1 MTTKYGLLLN
11 HGDDVDLDDFQKRVS
26 VNAYYRAEKRNFA
39 PGHDVDDWQEAEL
52 EMAGRYRRVK
62 QAAVIENEACR

>member
-11 HGDDVDLDDFQKRVS
+11 HADDVDLVDFQKRVS

-39 PGHDVDDWQEAEL
+39 PGHDLDDWQEAEL
-52 EMAGRYRRVK
+52 EMGRRFRRVR
-62 QAAVIENEACR
+62 QGNEMNGE